1 MKKHVYPNGLT
12 LIVDEAPQLM
22 SVAIGAWVKTGTR
35 NEDLDSWGLSHFLEH
50 MLFKGSKKR
59 GAMEI
64 SKAVDRVGGDFNAF
78 TTREHTCFHFYLP
91 AKELDLG
98 VELLKEI
105 LFRPLFAA
113 KEIEKERQVIL
124 QEIAMVKESPEE
136 DSFDRFIEKCFGK
149 HSLGRNILGSAESIS
164 RLTRKEIFDFF
175 HRHYRP
181 ENMVIALSGAL
192 KFERA
197 RRAFSVLGDHAWPN
211 RTESREIQARW
222 GMDPP
227 GATVPGF
234 WWMNSD
240 TEQAH
245 VLMGIPAPVQSSKDR
260 MTATIIQ
267 QYLGG
272 GMSSVLFDQI
282 REKKGW
288 AYSVYANAIEFLDAS
303 IFTLYAGV
311 KSERV
316 ADTLAVF
323 RKELTKLAKQ
333 GIPPSE
339 LKRIQESLICSFELS
354 MESSESR
361 MMAISHSE
369 LFFKKDLSFREYVK
383 IVRSIRGSNV
393 QRLIERW
400 LKSGLP
406 TVYVLGKKPKKPAL
420 WKSVASESLK
430 LTHQEV
436 QTDR

>member
-91 AKELDLG
+91 AKEIDLG
-98 VELLKEI
+98 VSLLKEI

-124 QEIAMVKESPEE
+124 QEIAMVRESPEE
-136 DSFDRFIEKCFGK
+136 DSFDRFMEKCFGK
-149 HSLGRNILGSAESIS
+149 HPLGRNILGSVESVS
-164 RLTRKEIFDFF
+164 KLTRKEIFDFF

-181 ENMVIALSGAL
+181 ENMVISLSGAM

-197 RRAFSVLGDHAWPN
+197 RRAFAVLGSHPWPN
-211 RTESREIQARW
+211 RKESREIQARW
-222 GMDPP
+222 GIDPP

-288 AYSVYANAIEFLDAS
+288 AYSVYASAIDFLDSS

-323 RKELTKLAKQ
+323 RKEMAKLAKQ

-369 LFFKKDLSFREYVK
+369 LFFKKDWSFREYVK
-383 IVRSIRGSNV
+383 LVRSVRGANV
-393 QRLIERW
+393 QRLMEQW
-400 LKSGLP
+400 LKAGLP
-406 TVYVLGKKPKKPAL
+406 TVYILGKKPKRPML
-420 WKSVASESLK
+420 WKGVATEAFK
-430 LTHQEV
+430 LTRQAVEII
-436 QTDR
+436 